1 MSLLSHDEPPPD
13 VLGYVQYSKKNL
25 MARIRNAIETSLR
38 DKNITL
44 EESGML
50 LSIYERALMDYT
62 YLTSDH
68 QFYANAVQRFKES
81 V

>member
-1 MSLLSHDEPPPD
+1 M
-13 VLGYVQYSKKNL
+13 
-25 MARIRNAIETSLR
+25 